1 MMNRG
6 RDRQIEGG
14 EERKGGEGKRR
25 GGRKEGRGEER
36 KEVRRDERK
45 GGEKRGGREEGME
58 DQEER
63 ISSQPSLPP
72 PYSLSSLS
80 ACPP

>member
-1 MMNRG
+1 
-6 RDRQIEGG
+6 
-14 EERKGGEGKRR
+14 
-25 GGRKEGRGEER
+25 
-36 KEVRRDERK
+36 VRRDERK